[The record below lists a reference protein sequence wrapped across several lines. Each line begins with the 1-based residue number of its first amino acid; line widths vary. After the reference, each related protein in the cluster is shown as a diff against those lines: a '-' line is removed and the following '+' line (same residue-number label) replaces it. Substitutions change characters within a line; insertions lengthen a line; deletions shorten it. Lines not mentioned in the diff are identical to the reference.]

1 LNTASIFIGPAN
13 FSRVFTAAM
22 QRRVLKPIINHK
34 PIPSTQSNN
43 MSAEIIDNTGGIVTA
58 KITGKLTH
66 PELVALQKSATD
78 ILRQRGK
85 ARLLVVAENFQGW
98 EKGGDWGDL
107 SFQMEN
113 DTHIEKMAIVGEKK
127 WEDLALVFA
136 AKGLRKFPIEYF
148 QPADLAKARA
158 WLTAE

>member
-1 LNTASIFIGPAN
+1 
-13 FSRVFTAAM
+13 
-22 QRRVLKPIINHK
+22 
-34 PIPSTQSNN
+34 

-66 PELVALQKSATD
+66 TELAAMQKSATD
-78 ILRQRGK
+78 IIRQQGK
-85 ARLLVVAENFQGW
+85 ARLLVVTEDFHGW

-113 DTHIEKMAIVGEKK
+113 DAHIEKLAIVGEKK
-127 WEDLALVFA
+127 WEDLALVFT

>member
-1 LNTASIFIGPAN
+1 MLSGGRVNPRVSIAP
-13 FSRVFTAAM
+13 T
-22 QRRVLKPIINHK
+22 RRRMLKPTINHK
-34 PIPSTQSNN
+34 PIPLTQSNS

-58 KITGKLTH
+58 RITGKLTH
-66 PELVALQKSATD
+66 PELVALQESVTG
-78 ILRQRGK
+78 IIRQQGK
-85 ARLLVVAENFQGW
+85 VRVLIVAEDFQGW

-107 SFQMEN
+107 SGQMEN
-113 DTHIEKMAIVGEKK
+113 DAHTEKMAIVGEKK

-158 WLTAE
+158 WLTAA